1 MHTLYV
7 CTQAQANCHRHA
19 GDDAIRCCTRQ
30 GQSWFLP
37 ASFCGF
43 WSRSS
48 RISDL
53 GLCPP
58 LPPCL
63 SLPLSLPLRT
73 LCPSLPLSLP
83 PSVPPSSFPLSPSLP
98 LSLPEFLPPSLCPC
112 LPEAPSV
119 PPSLR
124 LQVSH
129 PPTHTPFN
137 PTPPPFLCVCLT
149 LYHNWSC
156 L

>member
-119 PPSLR
+119 PPTHPYT
-124 LQVSH
+124 LQPH
-129 PPTHTPFN
+129 PPSIS
-137 PTPPPFLCVCLT
+137 VCLSYSLSQLVMLVT
-149 LYHNWSC
+149 SSEY
-156 L
+156 